1 MALPSFA
8 FLSDFDFC
16 GSIAGLMYSGKRRY
30 KSKFGGVLTIMA
42 FIGIIVI
49 TVFYLQVFFA
59 RETPKMSSNV
69 LKYWD
74 PPSLNVSENFTVAV
88 MMQYS
93 DKNEFRDD
101 LVQVEVFYV
110 KKNGTERKSSPL
122 SKIPCKKEDFT
133 TQETLFDTLE
143 LSKAV
148 CFDVSGTVIQGSNV
162 NDIFSYLQVQF
173 LLCIEGDEC
182 YDQTQI
188 ESVFEKT
195 KPLALIYFLD
205 TVFDTTSKS
214 NRIKRF
220 INYLDIN
227 VTFNNAKETNI
238 YFSQNEMNIDENYF
252 FHSAPKVLSYFMVDS
267 FRDKVSVR
275 TKKQNQALLVNFMS
289 SKNQEVISI
298 SFMQLSELLANI
310 SSLTNVII
318 LVLSTIGDFINHFFF
333 QNDLMNA
340 LYNFQ
345 TETKTNRR
353 LSFKE
358 KPPTVVFSFEKDL
371 RTDSKMGFN
380 NNPNKIIVLKK
391 DQGSSIG
398 SNGNLIDEVRKMKVK
413 KNTYNISRK
422 ETKRNATIRDNDGHV
437 VISATAFS
445 HFEVFVISLYYFFDC
460 CKCKLCP
467 KAYRKTKQFKL
478 IEDSMS
484 SFQDFI
490 NVFKKLQEIDL
501 LKYLLFKDDQL
512 VMYGIIPKPE
522 CRYKET
528 TASTPKNREKTEMD
542 FSSFF
547 QLKQYH
553 YLKSINEINASLR
566 NKILVEKV
574 KMFFDK
580 PQKDHL
586 DEKLINI
593 LKDRID
599 LNV

>member
-42 FIGIIVI
+42 FTGIIVI

-122 SKIPCKKEDFT
+122 SKIPCKKKDFT

-220 INYLDIN
+220 INY
-227 VTFNNAKETNI
+227 
-238 YFSQNEMNIDENYF
+238 
-252 FHSAPKVLSYFMVDS
+252 
-267 FRDKVSVR
+267 
-275 TKKQNQALLVNFMS
+275 
-289 SKNQEVISI
+289 
-298 SFMQLSELLANI
+298 
-310 SSLTNVII
+310 
-318 LVLSTIGDFINHFFF
+318 
-333 QNDLMNA
+333 
-340 LYNFQ
+340 
-345 TETKTNRR
+345 
-353 LSFKE
+353 
-358 KPPTVVFSFEKDL
+358 
-371 RTDSKMGFN
+371 
-380 NNPNKIIVLKK
+380 
-391 DQGSSIG
+391 
-398 SNGNLIDEVRKMKVK
+398 
-413 KNTYNISRK
+413 
-422 ETKRNATIRDNDGHV
+422 
-437 VISATAFS
+437 
-445 HFEVFVISLYYFFDC
+445 
-460 CKCKLCP
+460 
-467 KAYRKTKQFKL
+467 QF
-478 IEDSMS
+478 
-484 SFQDFI
+484 
-490 NVFKKLQEIDL
+490 
-501 LKYLLFKDDQL
+501 
-512 VMYGIIPKPE
+512 
-522 CRYKET
+522 
-528 TASTPKNREKTEMD
+528 
-542 FSSFF
+542 
-547 QLKQYH
+547 
-553 YLKSINEINASLR
+553 
-566 NKILVEKV
+566 
-574 KMFFDK
+574 
-580 PQKDHL
+580 
-586 DEKLINI
+586 
-593 LKDRID
+593 
-599 LNV
+599 